1 MLSLIFFMEVL
12 FMQKLNTYFEREGEL
27 LRKW

>member
-12 FMQKLNTYFEREGEL
+12 FMQKLNTHFEREGEL